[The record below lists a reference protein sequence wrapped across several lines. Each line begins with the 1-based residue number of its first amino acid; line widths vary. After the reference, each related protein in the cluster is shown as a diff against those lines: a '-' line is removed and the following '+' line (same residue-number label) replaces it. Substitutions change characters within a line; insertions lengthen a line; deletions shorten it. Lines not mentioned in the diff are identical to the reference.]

1 MEDHHMTEP
10 RPAVESDIVEAEGF
24 DLPAPTTPEPPSL
37 PLRRD
42 VRIRIPA
49 RENTQL
55 QQLLDRINQD
65 DELYMLW
72 RCANINAVDR
82 LGMSDHGPVHVHIVA
97 NIALKLLRLLV
108 ASGVQPSIIT
118 NHGLTV
124 DDAEVVVVLGAL
136 LHDIGMAIHRD
147 DHERFSLFLAAPKLR
162 ELLATV
168 YDVAERTVIMAET
181 LHAIIAHRSDGRPL
195 TLEAGIVRVAD
206 ALDMAKGRSR
216 ITFAAGKINIH
227 SLSAAAI
234 DRIEIQTGEIKPIR
248 IAVAMLNSAG
258 VFQLDALLK
267 EKLHG
272 SGLEEHVEVIATIQ
286 GETEKKLVEVFRV

>member
-1 MEDHHMTEP
+1 MTDPEGQ
-10 RPAVESDIVEAEGF
+10 VSSDIVEAEGF
-24 DLPAPTTPEPPSL
+24 ELPEPPAHEPPSL
-37 PLRRD
+37 PLKRD
-42 VRIRIPA
+42 VLIRVPA
-49 RENTQL
+49 RHNTRL
-55 QQLLDRINQD
+55 QQILDRINAD

-97 NIALKLLRLLV
+97 NIALKLIRLL
-108 ASGVQPSIIT
+108 AARGVQPSIIAE
-118 NHGLTV
+118 HALSGE
-124 DDAEVVVVLGAL
+124 DAEVVVVLGAL

-162 ELLATV
+162 ELLDGV
-168 YDVAERTVIMAET
+168 YDVAARTVIMAET
-181 LHAIIAHRSDGRPL
+181 LHAIITHRSDGRPL
-195 TLEAGIVRVAD
+195 TLEAGVVRVAD

-216 ITFAAGKINIH
+216 IAFEAGKINIH

-234 DRIEIQTGEIKPIR
+234 DRVEIQAGELKPVR

-272 SGLEEHVEVIATIQ
+272 SGLEPHVEVIATIQ
-286 GETEKKLVEVFRV
+286 GESEKKLVEVFRV

>member
-1 MEDHHMTEP
+1 MTDIEP
-10 RPAVESDIVEAEGF
+10 QVTSDIVEAEGF
-24 DLPAPTTPEPPSL
+24 DLPAPAEREPPSL
-37 PLRRD
+37 PLNRD
-42 VRIRIPA
+42 VLIRVPA
-49 RENTQL
+49 RHNTRL
-55 QQLLDRINQD
+55 QRILDRINQD

-108 ASGVQPSIIT
+108 ARGVQPSIIAE
-118 NHGLTV
+118 HALTIN
-124 DDAEVVVVLGAL
+124 DAEVVVVLGAL

-162 ELLATV
+162 ELLDGI
-168 YDVAERTVIMAET
+168 YDVAARTVIIVET
-181 LHAIIAHRSDGRPL
+181 LHAIIAHRSDGHPL
-195 TLEAGIVRVAD
+195 TLEAGVVRVAD

-216 ITFAAGKINIH
+216 IAFEAGKVNIH

-234 DRIEIQTGEIKPIR
+234 DRIEIQTGELKPVR
-248 IAVAMLNSAG
+248 IAVSMLNSAG

-267 EKLHG
+267 EKLQG
-272 SGLEEHVEVIATIQ
+272 SGLEPHVEVIATIQ

>member
-1 MEDHHMTEP
+1 MADNPQTSKTEVV
-10 RPAVESDIVEAEGF
+10 AAEGF
-24 DLPAPTTPEPPSL
+24 DLPTQAPPEPPSL
-37 PLRRD
+37 PLTRD
-42 VRIRIPA
+42 VAIRVPA
-49 RENTQL
+49 RHNNQL
-55 QQLLDRINQD
+55 QRIIDRVNHD

-82 LGMSDHGPVHVHIVA
+82 QGMSDHGPVHVHIIA

-108 ASGVQPSIIT
+108 GRGVQPSIVT
-118 NHGLTV
+118 DHALTS
-124 DDAEVVVVLGAL
+124 DDAEVVVVLAAL

-162 ELLATV
+162 ELLDGI
-168 YDVAERTVIMAET
+168 YDVAVRTVVMAEV

-216 ITFAAGKINIH
+216 IAFEAGKINIH

-234 DRIEIQTGEIKPIR
+234 DRVAIQEGEIKPVQ
-248 IAVAMLNSAG
+248 IAVTMLNSAG
-258 VFQLDALLK
+258 IFQLDALLK
-267 EKLHG
+267 EKLSG
-272 SGLEEHVEVIATIQ
+272 SGLEPYVEVIATIE
-286 GETEKKLVEVFRV
+286 GDTEKKLMEVFRV